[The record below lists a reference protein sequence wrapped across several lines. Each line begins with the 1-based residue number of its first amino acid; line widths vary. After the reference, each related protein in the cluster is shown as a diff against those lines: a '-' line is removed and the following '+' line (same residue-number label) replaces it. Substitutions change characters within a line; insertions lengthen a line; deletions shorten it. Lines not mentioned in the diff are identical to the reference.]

1 LRAVRPGLRH
11 RPRDGRAA
19 RRRQRRAPPLVEA
32 VPLLLAMAAL
42 SADFRLGLRSFELSL
57 GLAVERT
64 VALVGPSGAGKT
76 SVMRVIAGL
85 ARPDAG
91 RVELDGETW
100 VDVGRGIFLSPER
113 RRL

>member
-76 SVMRVIAGL
+76 SVLRVIAGL
-85 ARPDAG
+85 PSPDAG
-91 RVELDGETW
+91 RGKVSGVRWCYVVRSLY
-100 VDVGRGIFLSPER
+100 LS
-113 RRL
+113 